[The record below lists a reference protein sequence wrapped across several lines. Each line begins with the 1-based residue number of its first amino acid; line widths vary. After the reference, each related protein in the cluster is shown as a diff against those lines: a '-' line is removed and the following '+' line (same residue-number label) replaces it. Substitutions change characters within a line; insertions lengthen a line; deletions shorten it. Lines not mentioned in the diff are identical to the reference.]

1 MFDTVRARLTT
12 WYVSVLGGV
21 LILFAVGVYGVLAR
35 ALHDRVDENLLTVLD
50 VAATSLTHDAAEGQ
64 APDDAARSTVTELS
78 SRLEELAI
86 HDGKGVLLARTP
98 STDDAALLPDAG
110 SISFGEDALFTMP
123 DAEDAGSEDA
133 DDDHRVAAR
142 RLRIAPLGTEYVV
155 MATHSLDAVHDELE
169 SLQEILVYAIPL
181 AALAAGLG
189 GYFLARK
196 SLAPVVAMA
205 EQARRMGTGASS
217 VGGRL
222 PVANPRDELGR
233 LASAFNELL
242 ARLDAAFAQQR
253 RFMADASHELRTPLA
268 AVQAASDVTL
278 QRSRRE
284 EAEYRD
290 ALGVVR
296 DQARRLRRIVED
308 MFLLARADA
317 GDVPPRTTHLYLD
330 ELVDEVVRAAR
341 LLSAARG
348 IAVAFEGAPES
359 AFVGDEDL
367 LRRLVLNLVDNAIKH
382 SPDGG
387 TVRVSLSRGT
397 AGYRLEVRD
406 QGGGIPED
414 AQARVFERFYRAD
427 PARARAAAGAD
438 GSGAGLG
445 LAIARWA
452 AEAHGGSVE
461 LVQTGP
467 DGSLF
472 AATLPAPPIP

>member
-1 MFDTVRARLTT
+1 MFDTVRARLTA

-21 LILFAVGVYGVLAR
+21 LVLFGVGVYGVLAR

-86 HDGKGVLLARTP
+86 HDGTGALLARTP
-98 STDDAALLPDAG
+98 AGDEPALLPDAG
-110 SISFGEDALFTMP
+110 SIAFGADALFTMP
-123 DAEDAGSEDA
+123 DAEDAGSDDA
-133 DDDHRVAAR
+133 DGDHRVAAR
-142 RLRIAPLGTEYVV
+142 RLRIAPGGTEYVV

-169 SLQEILVYAIPL
+169 SLEEILLYAIPL

-205 EQARRMGTGASS
+205 EQARRMGASS
-217 VGGRL
+217 LGGRL

-278 QRSRRE
+278 QRPRRDE
-284 EAEYRD
+284 QEYRE
-290 ALGVVR
+290 ALAVVR

-317 GDVPPRTTHLYLD
+317 GDVPPRAAPLYLD

-341 LLSAARG
+341 LLAASRD
-348 IAVAFEGAPES
+348 IAVAFEGPPES

-387 TVRVSLSRGT
+387 TVRVSLSRGA
-397 AGYRLEVRD
+397 AGYRLDVRD
-406 QGGGIPED
+406 QGHGIPED
-414 AQARVFERFYRAD
+414 ARARLFERFYRAD
-427 PARARAAAGAD
+427 PARSRAAAGAD

-452 AEAHGGSVE
+452 AEAHGGSLE

-472 AATLPAPPIP
+472 AAHLPAPPAS